1 MEKLKPRQLDIMQ
14 NLAKMLEAK
23 GPVKVTTASLARE
36 CGITEAAIYRH
47 FPSKKKIY
55 EGLVEFCE
63 QSLFDLIGDIN
74 SSKDPYLKKVSRIMI
89 LLVSFSEKNPGLAR
103 LLTRE
108 AFSVEE
114 ASLDD
119 RIKQMFSKI
128 ELQIKGY
135 ASPLFASDYNINL
148 SKRRIVSLLNYMHEF
163 QNGSITQYLK
173 NEQLV
178 IIELPFGESVSN
190 KNVSDNPRN
199 KKLSV
204 YSVEAAMARKIEI
217 VRVTVKE

>member
-1 MEKLKPRQLDIMQ
+1 MDKLKPRQLDIMQ
-14 NLAKMLEAK
+14 SLAKMLQAK
-23 GPVKVTTASLARE
+23 GPVKVTSASLANE

-74 SSKDPYLKKVSRIMI
+74 SSKEDHLKKVSKIMI

-108 AFSVEE
+108 AFSIDE

-128 ELQIKGY
+128 ELQIKQNLQKY
-135 ASPLFASDYNINL
+135 EQQTKKKLALPSASSANLLLAFVEGVIQQFVRSGFTEKPTQRISDQAAFL
-148 SKRRIVSLLNYMHEF
+148 TESLL
-163 QNGSITQYLK
+163 K
-173 NEQLV
+173 
-178 IIELPFGESVSN
+178 
-190 KNVSDNPRN
+190 
-199 KKLSV
+199 
-204 YSVEAAMARKIEI
+204 
-217 VRVTVKE
+217 